1 MASILQSMLILLTGY
16 FWVSPLVNMDELE
29 LLAIHKLVNYPR
41 EFDLSGAVA
50 VDGNVWI
57 ANDNPGSVYAYKIKL
72 QPSSFSV
79 VDSVEI
85 SQLADPDIE
94 GLDYC
99 PETGILFTD
108 EMQNKAY
115 TIRSEI
121 FDKDLVKLSEGWGSN
136 KGLEGIA
143 IDCDSKTLYLAKERE
158 PRLII
163 SYDLEQ
169 GKVTNIGFEDSK
181 GDISDLKFENDFLYV
196 LERNDNTIAKLNA
209 STMKVISRISYKNT
223 CSHKDGKLYSNSKY
237 GMAEALLLTPEEIW
251 IGLDNNG
258 LPFSE
263 HAKNTYGLSGN
274 TPVIIRF
281 KRPKGF

>member
-1 MASILQSMLILLTGY
+1 MASLLQPMLLLLMGY
-16 FWVSPLVNMDELE
+16 IWVSPVIKAVELE
-29 LLAIHKLVNYPR
+29 LLAIHKLVNYPK
-41 EFDLSGAVA
+41 EFDLSGAVD
-50 VDGNVWI
+50 VDGNIWI
-57 ANDNPGSVYAYKIKL
+57 VNDNPGSVYAYKIEI
-72 QPSSFSV
+72 QPSNFSV

-115 TIRSEI
+115 SIRSEI

-169 GKVTNIGFEDSK
+169 GKVNNTGFEDSK
-181 GDISDLKFENDFLYV
+181 GDISDLKYENGFLYV
-196 LERNDNTIAKLNA
+196 LERNDNMIVKLKAN
-209 STMKVISRISYKNT
+209 TMEVISRVSYKKT
-223 CSHKDGKLYSNSKY
+223 CSHRDGKLYSNSKY

-251 IGLDNNG
+251 LGLDNNG

-274 TPVIIRF
+274 NPVIIRF